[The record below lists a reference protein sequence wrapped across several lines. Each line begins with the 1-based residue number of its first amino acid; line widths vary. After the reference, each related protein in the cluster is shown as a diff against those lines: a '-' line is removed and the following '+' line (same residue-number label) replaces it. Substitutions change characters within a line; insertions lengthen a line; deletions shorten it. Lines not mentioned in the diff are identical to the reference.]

1 MTFVGVVTCRE
12 LWDFGAKSCVLKVVR
27 VVCIKR
33 TWDFALTRPYLLYA
47 IFDKNRPLSYFD
59 LFEWSSSSLDFFE
72 ACGVFLEI
80 ESILFRTNIDHKGL
94 QRTADEYA
102 AESRIY

>member
-1 MTFVGVVTCRE
+1 MTYT
-12 LWDFGAKSCVLKVVR
+12 
-27 VVCIKR
+27 
-33 TWDFALTRPYLLYA
+33 
-47 IFDKNRPLSYFD
+47 FD

-80 ESILFRTNIDHKGL
+80 ESILFSTNIDHKGP

>member
-1 MTFVGVVTCRE
+1 MTFVGVVTWE

-59 LFEWSSSSLDFFE
+59 LFEGSSSSLDFFE

-80 ESILFRTNIDHKGL
+80 LFSTNIDHKGL

>member
-1 MTFVGVVTCRE
+1 MTFVGVVTWE
-12 LWDFGAKSCVLKVVR
+12 LWDFGAKSCVLKVAR

-59 LFEWSSSSLDFFE
+59 LFEGSSSSLDFFE

-80 ESILFRTNIDHKGL
+80 LFSTNIDHKGL